1 MIIYIYI
8 YVNKYDI
15 WYIYIKTYY
24 KHMYVFNIG
33 ILVYVIQMVVGQNP
47 GTLGTRI

>member
-1 MIIYIYI
+1 MIYDIYIYI
-8 YVNKYDI
+8 I
-15 WYIYIKTYY
+15 ITYY